1 MIRISSRDLPLVH
14 VRIKSNFIFCE
25 HPVHTDDRQKGLM
38 GRPFL
43 FEHRGM
49 LFDTYSTYKPIFTMR
64 NVLFDLD
71 AIFVGNDM
79 TVKDIVPMRRMDGST
94 AYTTPLRV
102 PIKWVIE
109 VNKGFC
115 DRKNIKI
122 GDRVF
127 I

>member
-1 MIRISSRDLPLVH
+1 LIRISSRDLPILS
-14 VRIKSNFIFCE
+14 VRIKNVFLFCE
-25 HPVHTDDRQKGLM
+25 HPVAQQDRAKGLM

-49 LFDTYSTYKPIFTMR
+49 LFDTYGTYKPLFTMR
-64 NVLFDLD
+64 DVRFDLE

-79 TVKDIVPMRRMDGST
+79 TIKDIVPMRRMDAST

-109 VNKGFC
+109 VNKGWC
-115 DRKNIKI
+115 DSKNIKI
-122 GDRVF
+122 GDKVF

>member
-1 MIRISSRDLPLVH
+1 
-14 VRIKSNFIFCE
+14 
-25 HPVHTDDRQKGLM
+25 M

-49 LFDTYSTYKPIFTMR
+49 LFDCYGTYKPLFTMK

-79 TVKDIVPMRRMDGST
+79 TVKDIVPMRKMDGST

-109 VNKGFC
+109 VNSGYC